1 MRSSSSFITLIRQ
14 MSTCRLLSTQN
25 LTLLLHLRS
34 GSICSGT
41 LPNPWEGERWII
53 TQVLFGYGLDVT
65 SIPCPVLSAE
75 QRAPWSRVL
84 RRYCGLYC
92 FCHWQFLQMSKLF
105 RGIFLAD
112 NKLVSLQGSASQ
124 VENYRSRPGSHCKRS
139 IWISF

>member
-1 MRSSSSFITLIRQ
+1 MNDGMRSSSSFITLIRQ

-65 SIPCPVLSAE
+65 SIPRPVPSAE
-75 QRAPWSRVL
+75 QRAAWIRVQ
-84 RRYCGLYC
+84 RCYCGLYC
-92 FCHWQFLQMSKLF
+92 FCHWQLLHMSKLQF
-105 RGIFLAD
+105 KTRFTLQARVLDAD
-112 NKLVSLQGSASQ
+112 FFPN
-124 VENYRSRPGSHCKRS
+124 P
-139 IWISF
+139 I